1 VELIPTFT
9 PPPRRLVP
17 VLTGSR
23 PVPQPNWGYDVAQRD
38 LYRLQPLHEIVQQLL
53 RGGLTGTN
61 LLQTFFNHRVQPLRQ
76 QEMAM
81 WMYLGPICPDRP
93 FSVELGNTEIN
104 TRVQGVLA
112 HGADLNLGSGPV
124 PLREGDYLC
133 QFLFLNVCV
142 FLCRISGMLT
152 APYEGGHLTS
162 GCGKVGGLL
171 YLQRMVVGTEAKV
184 MGLERRSDD
193 VKGTGGGQSLRA
205 RILRRVR

>member
-1 VELIPTFT
+1 MAAFVTLCEVYMGIEPHFNLWNYFFHARLQQGLGQK
-9 PPPRRLVP
+9 RRLWAVW
-17 VLTGSR
+17 TSSS
-23 PVPQPNWGYDVAQRD
+23 D
-38 LYRLQPLHEIVQQLL
+38 LGV
-53 RGGLTGTN
+53 
-61 LLQTFFNHRVQPLRQ
+61 
-76 QEMAM
+76 
-81 WMYLGPICPDRP
+81 
-93 FSVELGNTEIN
+93 EIN

-162 GCGKVGGLL
+162 GCGKVGGQL
-171 YLQRMVVGTEAKV
+171 YLQRMAVGTEAKV